1 MEITNN
7 IIAKYLGKASYE
19 NPFTRK
25 IEETDIDEF
34 DNLTEE
40 LWSGD
45 VPNWVFECDTEDIV
59 SKASHNIIDL
69 IEVGDYVNGYIVL
82 DITKDN
88 LGEKYIEC
96 GCKDEKA
103 YDYVYDTFY
112 NKDIKTIV
120 TKEQMEA
127 IQYKAV

>member
-1 MEITNN
+1 MKLKVGMYVSTTDRKEIGKITHFCECEYC
-7 IIAKYLGKASYE
+7 KERGYLE
-19 NPFTRK
+19 P
-25 IEETDIDEF
+25 
-34 DNLTEE
+34 
-40 LWSGD
+40 
-45 VPNWVFECDTEDIV
+45 
-59 SKASHNIIDL
+59 IIDNPNIFITIYDKENKFHGYKFYDTPMDL
-69 IEVGDYVNGYIVL
+69 IQVGDYVNGYVVL
-82 DITKDN
+82 DKQTDN